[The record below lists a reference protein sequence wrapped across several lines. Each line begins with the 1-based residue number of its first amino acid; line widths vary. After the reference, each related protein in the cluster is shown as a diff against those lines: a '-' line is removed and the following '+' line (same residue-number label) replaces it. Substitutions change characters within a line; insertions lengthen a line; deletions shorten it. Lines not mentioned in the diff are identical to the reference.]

1 MESRR
6 LRSLDVRAVWT
17 NGKGL
22 LVLTPKAEQ
31 AEAVL
36 RAVRAA
42 HPYEEPVIHFLPLYE
57 PGVER

>member
-1 MESRR
+1 M
-6 LRSLDVRAVWT
+6 RAVWT

-31 AEAVL
+31 AEAAL

>member
-1 MESRR
+1 MGEVQQGEESRVE
-6 LRSLDVRAVWT
+6 SVCD
-17 NGKGL
+17 
-22 LVLTPKAEQ
+22 AEQ
-31 AEAVL
+31 AAAVL